1 MSGRLEVVSWTQDLA
16 TAFGWGR
23 GSGGR
28 ALKAALAA
36 GEPIE
41 QPEPEVR
48 IMSSKTS
55 NETPMRR
62 LAARGSKSR
71 GRPFAKGVSG
81 NPRGR
86 PAGSRNQATVLAMQL
101 LEGEVEA
108 LTRKAVELALAG
120 DIPALRLCLERLLP
134 PCKGRL
140 IELGLPAVRSA
151 QQVPAAF
158 AALLAALAGGKVT
171 TEEAQAVASL
181 LEQYRRALETADLEQ
196 RVAAL
201 EGREAT

>member
-1 MSGRLEVVSWTQDLA
+1 
-16 TAFGWGR
+16 
-23 GSGGR
+23 
-28 ALKAALAA
+28 
-36 GEPIE
+36 
-41 QPEPEVR
+41 
-48 IMSSKTS
+48 
-55 NETPMRR
+55 
-62 LAARGSKSR
+62 
-71 GRPFAKGVSG
+71 
-81 NPRGR
+81 
-86 PAGSRNQATVLAMQL
+86 MQL

-201 EGREAT
+201 EDRWAT